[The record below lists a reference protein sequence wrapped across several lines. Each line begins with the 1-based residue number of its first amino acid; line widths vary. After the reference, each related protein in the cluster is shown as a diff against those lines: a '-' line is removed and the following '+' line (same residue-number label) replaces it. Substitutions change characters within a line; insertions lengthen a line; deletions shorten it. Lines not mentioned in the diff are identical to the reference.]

1 MEHFYSFLKDSEFPS
16 SKMGRRQL
24 DLVLFHK
31 STKISQFSRTKERW
45 TPVPWDFLESVRPQ
59 QKRIHHPDFNYLL
72 WMEEARRTGKC
83 CSLWKVL
90 IGTSVPE
97 HLQWRRH
104 HIISKLTTLLYHL
117 LGIKDLLHLL
127 FSAAFWCFSSIFIH
141 PGKSSSQ
148 QHRSEVTIAQFW

>member
-1 MEHFYSFLKDSEFPS
+1 MEHFYSFLKDSQFPS

-24 DLVLFHK
+24 DLVLFPTSHN
-31 STKISQFSRTKERW
+31 FPVLRRGEHLCH
-45 TPVPWDFLESVRPQ
+45 VPWDFLESVRPHQ
-59 QKRIHHPDFNYLL
+59 RRIHHPDFNYLL

-104 HIISKLTTLLYHL
+104 HIISKVTTLLHHL

-127 FSAAFWCFSSIFIH
+127 FSAAFWWFSSIFIH